1 MMEKQAR
8 ILIVDDE
15 PLNVDYLEQELEDCD
30 CETLSAANGLEALEQ
45 IAAEGPDVILLDIM
59 MPEMDGF
66 EVLTHLKTDRT
77 LQKIPVIVISALD
90 DMDSIVRGIEMGAE
104 DYLSK
109 PFDPVLLRARIGA
122 CLDKKRLRDREAL
135 YLERINRELD
145 LAWQIQAGFLP
156 PKMPDIPGWQM
167 TAKLDPSRETS
178 GDFYDLFPLP
188 KGQLGILVAD
198 VVDKGM
204 GAALFMVLSRTLI
217 RTYAGEYHTEPDLV
231 FGATNRRMLAD
242 TDTNQFVT
250 VFYGILDTGTGKL
263 TYCNAGHNPPF
274 LFSRSRSEEVRALSQ
289 TGPPLGI
296 LDQVAWKKKSA
307 QLSPGDVLVLY
318 SDGITE
324 AQNNEGAFYGEE
336 RLQRSARTSLAQ
348 SAQQIENRIMSDL
361 RSFVADAPQQ
371 DDIALLVITR
381 SSATIAAG

>member
-1 MMEKQAR
+1 
-8 ILIVDDE
+8 
-15 PLNVDYLEQELEDCD
+15 
-30 CETLSAANGLEALEQ
+30 
-45 IAAEGPDVILLDIM
+45 
-59 MPEMDGF
+59 
-66 EVLTHLKTDRT
+66 
-77 LQKIPVIVISALD
+77 
-90 DMDSIVRGIEMGAE
+90 MGAE

-109 PFDPVLLRARIGA
+109 PFDPVLLRARISA
-122 CLDKKRLRDREAL
+122 CLDKKRLRDREIQ

-167 TAKLDPSRETS
+167 TAKLEPSRETS

-204 GAALFMVLSRTLI
+204 GAALFMILSRTLI
-217 RTYAGEYHTEPDLV
+217 RTYAGEHHAEPDLV
-231 FGATNRRMLAD
+231 FGATNRRILAD

-250 VFYGILDTGTGKL
+250 VFYGILETGTGKL
-263 TYCNAGHNPPF
+263 TYCNAGHNPPY
-274 LFSRSRSEEVRALSQ
+274 LLGDSRGKELQALGQ

-296 LDQVAWKKKSA
+296 LDGVAWKKKSVR
-307 QLSPGDVLVLY
+307 LSPGDVLVLY

-336 RLQRSARTSLAQ
+336 RLQKAARTALAQ
-348 SAQQIENRIMSDL
+348 PTQQIEDGIMSDL
-361 RSFVADAPQQ
+361 RRFVADARQQ
-371 DDIALLVITR
+371 DDIALVVIAR
-381 SSATIAAG
+381 NSAATAAE